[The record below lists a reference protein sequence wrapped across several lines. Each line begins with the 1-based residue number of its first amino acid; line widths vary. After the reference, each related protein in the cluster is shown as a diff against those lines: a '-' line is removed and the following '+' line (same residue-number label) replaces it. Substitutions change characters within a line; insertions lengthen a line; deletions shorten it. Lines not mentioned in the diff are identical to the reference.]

1 MAHGGGGYVAP
12 ARPRVPPTRA
22 PARATSNLV
31 RSPVPMTLVPPSPQ
45 RRQAHAR
52 LQRAFVAPPSENLRK
67 YGFLT
72 ASAVENAK
80 QQAKQNLLGRQ
91 SRAGP
96 MATTYRKPTGPSS
109 EVVPIGTPPRQ
120 KPISMTPV
128 PVGRGQAMIRYTY
141 RPPTPKV
148 TPEDVAWHQMTQ
160 AIGPDVVRRITNPR
174 IQALTGVANI
184 AAMGVPQLTSAVR
197 QGKWKSAAIQGAF
210 FLPGG
215 KLAEVLPAGEELTRL
230 ARSALRAGFIK
241 GEGRNAY
248 ATAIRSAIGDKEAA
262 KVMLQQVD
270 ASIHETVMK
279 LPLED
284 RGATAQE
291 LYDQARE
298 SLTPKVTLAHET
310 PPKEPYDLTPL
321 NPEHGARV
329 DDLNGAQ
336 AVYDNA
342 RQAVKDAAAKGKTV
356 DGKLTFRY
364 SKWAAEHAQAKK
376 ALTVA
381 ERGLGEA
388 QNGELYARIR
398 ALQSDISPESLA
410 EHPNFDARQTLAEN
424 LYNEKSGIQGAL
436 SGHMDSPLGIHHVLA
451 IADRLREL
459 GAHGQ
464 MWYEQSA
471 EAIKAAA
478 GGDMDKAD
486 KLAQLLAIYSP
497 QRSVLTNTGLA
508 FQAYNEYLQN
518 IERGVPWNE
527 AITTGTADQAKKAMN
542 VLAGKGEW
550 EGRKTNNF
558 YVNFLED
565 INPTKFQELVDKGEI
580 HPHGVTADLWMARA
594 FGYKTDQLA
603 ENRYDVIEAITRH
616 IASEHPGWKPKQVQA
631 AIWTAVKDISKDVS
645 GNIDFSTAFERHM
658 AQVNYEAAVGTDPA
672 LRAAYDTWS
681 PEVQH
686 AFLQQKSVL
695 VDNFVKDVGLLS
707 GRSEFGPG
715 VWEGEVSPGARI
727 EIGTATSPAGG
738 GYRLPEPDRNLL
750 NAATSAIARGLKQ
763 DSAAWVR
770 PFKPKSPGHGDLL
783 LVYIGRTATDEE
795 ASALSRELG
804 PDFAIIHAENGLA
817 VKQIGD
823 EPLPVI
829 TRKGQS
835 FQTRIAEAAGTVIPD
850 AREVRAYAHDGE
862 LATAADYEA
871 HFASAF
877 GDRPGS
883 GRGLRFQQAA
893 DRLSSDA
900 GRIDAAYLADPER
913 AARTSAELAQ
923 SRRTLHEGGQLLL
936 HDPHGLAHGLPI
948 EPPSPP
954 PVRPPETAPPGVPPP
969 EAPVE
974 AGEPG
979 ATGQGVGPMPAE
991 LTDLT
996 GQPAAPSDPQTLAD
1010 MVQEAMR
1017 SARYTRAR
1025 TRSMQSIERGERFNR
1040 ARQAYVD
1047 AGGGIAGHQA
1057 MLDELRGELPSLDWG
1072 GFKNVDEHSIEAML
1086 RTVYSHSRL
1095 RWGEKIRTAEAI
1107 IKGSTGEVWTPSE
1120 MKLLGRV
1127 FPPKAVGS
1135 FKQWAEAA
1143 KYFAKWGV
1151 ELFNVPRALMASFDM
1166 SAPFRQGLV
1175 AGAHNPLIF
1184 ARNFKTMVKAGM
1196 SERYAHEV
1204 EQWIR
1209 SHPHYQ
1215 YAVDFRLPLTD
1226 HEHGLANTEE
1236 QFIGRNLAEK
1246 IPLAG
1251 HGVKASSRA
1260 YESFLNKTRMDLF
1273 SKMIDGALAQGL
1285 DPYAASRSML
1295 VEHGLTLSNKGDTL
1309 GESIARYVGTATG
1322 RGTVGNLTDHAATM
1336 NALMFSP
1343 RLLASRLNLLN
1354 PVYYANLDPFAR
1366 KQALFSMAKL
1376 VTAGMSVLGAAK
1388 LAGAQVTMNPLNSDF
1403 GKIKIGNF
1411 RVDIWGGFQQPI
1423 RLFAQLIMGM
1433 QISPTTGKH
1442 MALTASGI
1450 GKVSRYD
1457 IAMRFLQS
1465 KLAPVP
1471 SSIVDLSRG
1480 QNFAG
1485 QPVTAKSLIASHV
1498 APLMLQDMWSMYHPS
1513 IPFAGVKGQP
1523 ASPSRIGAAVGAG
1536 VLSGLGVGV
1545 ASFGAKPTP
1554 VPAGNYGGGGYGGGG
1569 YGGGSYGG
1577 SSGYGR

>member
-1 MAHGGGGYVAP
+1 MSF
-12 ARPRVPPTRA
+12 ARP
-22 PARATSNLV
+22 AT
-31 RSPVPMTLVPPSPQ
+31 PQ
-45 RRQAHAR
+45 QQQQHQRI
-52 LQRAFVAPPSENLRK
+52 QRAFVAPPSENLKK
-67 YGFLT
+67 YGFVT
-72 ASAVENAK
+72 ASAVQNAK
-80 QQAKQNLLGRQ
+80 TAHAQVQRKAKIDSLVGETFTATPQRNAQIARQFKSMNLSPAEVAYISHSSRVRGDIAMQRANPYNTLLATLGQSGINPHAFEHPIARLTDKGEFAPHGTLGYYTNRQ
-91 SRAGP
+91 GKRIAIPRPTSDIALPFGGGPEAELATELRGVRWADPAKEPYSWEPLNAGHADTITKLNKAQDVYDTARAALKEAEAKGLKTEVKGKSTLSFENP
-96 MATTYRKPTGPSS
+96 DHETAYNAAKKSFDKATSKLG
-109 EVVPIGTPPRQ
+109 EA
-120 KPISMTPV
+120 KNEEL
-128 PVGRGQAMIRYTY
+128 YT
-141 RPPTPKV
+141 R
-148 TPEDVAWHQMTQ
+148 A
-160 AIGPDVVRRITNPR
+160 
-174 IQALTGVANI
+174 QALHG
-184 AAMGVPQLTSAVR
+184 LTSAELADSTHFGSR
-197 QGKWKSAAIQGAF
+197 QD
-210 FLPGG
+210 
-215 KLAEVLPAGEELTRL
+215 LAEQI
-230 ARSALRAGFIK
+230 ARDYNG
-241 GEGRNAY
+241 
-248 ATAIRSAIGDKEAA
+248 T
-262 KVMLQQVD
+262 
-270 ASIHETVMK
+270 
-279 LPLED
+279 
-284 RGATAQE
+284 RGA
-291 LYDQARE
+291 
-298 SLTPKVTLAHET
+298 LA
-310 PPKEPYDLTPL
+310 P
-321 NPEHGARV
+321 AMSSV
-329 DDLNGAQ
+329 
-336 AVYDNA
+336 
-342 RQAVKDAAAKGKTV
+342 
-356 DGKLTFRY
+356 
-364 SKWAAEHAQAKK
+364 
-376 ALTVA
+376 
-381 ERGLGEA
+381 
-388 QNGELYARIR
+388 
-398 ALQSDISPESLA
+398 
-410 EHPNFDARQTLAEN
+410 
-424 LYNEKSGIQGAL
+424 
-436 SGHMDSPLGIHHVLA
+436 LGIHHVIGL
-451 IADRLREL
+451 ADRLATL
-459 GAHGQ
+459 GEYGRN
-464 MWYEQSA
+464 WYENSA
-471 EAIKAAA
+471 AAIKQIA
-478 GGDMDKAD
+478 GGDVDRAD
-486 KLAQLLAIYSP
+486 KLAQLVAIYSP
-497 QRSVLTNTGLA
+497 QQPILGNTSLA
-508 FQAYNEYLQN
+508 FRAYNEFL
-518 IERGVPWNE
+518 VNE
-527 AITTGTADQAKKAMN
+527 AKGLPWDKRITTGTKDQIEKAQK
-542 VLAGKGEW
+542 VLADKGDW
-550 EGRKTNNF
+550 PGRKTNNF

-565 INPTKFQELVDKGEI
+565 INPDKYAALQQERAAELVKKGGDLSKTKLGRE
-580 HPHGVTADLWMARA
+580 VTADLWMARA
-594 FGYKTDQLA
+594 FGYRTDA
-603 ENRYDVIEAITRH
+603 VSHGRYDVIEQITRKL
-616 IASEHPGWKPKQVQA
+616 AEERGWKPKQVQA
-631 AIWTAVKDISKDVS
+631 AIWTAVKDISPDVTA
-645 GNIDFSTAFERHM
+645 NIDFATAFDRHM
-658 AQVNYEAAVGTDPA
+658 AQVNYEAAIGTDPE
-672 LRAAYDTWS
+672 LKAAYESWS
-681 PEVQH
+681 PEVQN
-686 AFLQQKSVL
+686 AFLQHKSAL
-695 VDNFVKDVGLLS
+695 VDNFVQEIGLLS
-707 GRSEFGPG
+707 RRSQFGPS
-715 VWEGEVSPGARI
+715 VWLDETSPGAQLK
-727 EIGTATSPAGG
+727 IGTSTAPRTGATK
-738 GYRLPEPDRNLL
+738 YTLPRTERNLL
-750 NAATSAIARGLKQ
+750 NVTSSAIARALKQ
-763 DSAAWVR
+763 DSVVWLR
-770 PFKPKSPGHGDLL
+770 PFKATTKGHADLIAVDL
-783 LVYIGRTATDEE
+783 GRVATPEE
-795 ASALSRELG
+795 ASALASELG
-804 PDFAIIHAENGLA
+804 KNFAVVHHEDGLLI
-817 VKQIGD
+817 KQIAKGKAR
-823 EPLPVI
+823 LPNI
-829 TRKGQS
+829 AKRKGEVA
-835 FQTRIAEAAGTVIPD
+835 FQDVVPEAVAKIFPD
-850 AREVRAYAHDGE
+850 QPPLYGVAHDGE
-862 LATAADYEA
+862 LARSADYA
-871 HFASAF
+871 KHLRSAF
-877 GDRPGS
+877 GNRRGS
-883 GRGLRFQQAA
+883 GQALRFAQAS
-893 DRLSSDA
+893 DRLSREA
-900 GRIDAAYLADPER
+900 EQLDAAYVADPER
-913 AARTSAELAQ
+913 AAGRSAELAA
-923 SRRTLHEGGQLLL
+923 SRRVLRERNQLLF

-948 EPPSPP
+948 EPPPPP

-1196 SERYAHEV
+1196 SERYAQEV

-1246 IPLAG
+1246 IPIAG

-1354 PVYYANLDPFAR
+1354 PVYYAQLDPYAR

-1403 GKIKIGNF
+1403 GKIKIGNT
-1411 RVDIWGGFQQPI
+1411 RIDIWGGFQQPI

-1457 IAMRFLQS
+1457 IAVRFLQS
-1465 KLAPVP
+1465 KLAPIP
-1471 SSIVDLSRG
+1471 SSIVDLSRQ

-1485 QPVTAKSLIASHV
+1485 QPVTAKSLLASHV

-1536 VLSGLGVGV
+1536 ALSGLGVGV
-1545 ASFGAKPTP
+1545 ASFGAKTP
-1554 VPAGNYGGGGYGGGG
+1554 VPSGAGGFFGGGSGQTYFGGGGGTNYF
-1569 YGGGSYGG
+1569 
-1577 SSGYGR
+1577 GR